1 MALRALL
8 LLCGASAVAADM
20 RSPVT
25 VHVLDTTKG
34 HPAAGIQV
42 SLARQD
48 GAGAWVHVG
57 NSTTDVGGRADMLPL
72 APFNATPT
80 DVNCCFVSERLAAG
94 KYALVYDLS
103 QYYPGEDSFFPELR
117 VHFNVFADKVAQ
129 YYHVP
134 VLLNNAGF
142 TAYRGS

>member
-1 MALRALL
+1 MLRSAVLLAL
-8 LLCGASAVAADM
+8 SAVVAADL

-34 HPAAGIQV
+34 QPAGGIPV
-42 SLARQD
+42 SLYRVYGSD
-48 GAGAWVHVG
+48 LTPISNG
-57 NSTTDVGGRADMLPL
+57 TTDVGGRADMLPL
-72 APFNATPT
+72 ANFTATAT
-80 DVNCCFVSERLAAG
+80 DVNCCFDTEKLEPGVYRLT
-94 KYALVYDLS
+94 
-103 QYYPGEDSFFPELR
+103 YYLLGYYSGPEQSFFPQLD
-117 VHFNVFADKVAQ
+117 VHFNVFSDKASQ